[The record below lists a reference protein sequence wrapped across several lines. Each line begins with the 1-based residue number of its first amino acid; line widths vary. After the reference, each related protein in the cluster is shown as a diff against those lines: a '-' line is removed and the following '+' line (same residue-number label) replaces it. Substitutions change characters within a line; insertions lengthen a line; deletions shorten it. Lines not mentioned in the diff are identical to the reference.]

1 MMNGWLVVLQKT
13 SAMFLVMVAGW
24 AVARRGL
31 WKPEAGRTLSAILVD
46 VVYPCY
52 VIVQFLR
59 TVDGDSLR
67 LNWYVPVLGF
77 LVIAIGQIAGLA
89 GSLGVREPGRRRTFV
104 FLVAIT
110 NWIYLPLPIAEGLF
124 GAEGV
129 RTVLL
134 MNVGCQAAIWTIGVA
149 TLNPG
154 LSWRE
159 SLRHI
164 FTNPGILATA
174 AGLLLAVYVPALRNG
189 APTLPAVK
197 PLLDAADLLGSLTI
211 PLSLLIIGA
220 HLGARALSQLRP
232 EPALWGIL
240 ALRLLAAPL
249 LAVLLVRAA
258 AHAGLLI
265 PAAPR
270 MIFYLIAAMPVA
282 ISCTLF
288 TERYNGDSLL
298 SSKAIF
304 ASTLVSLA
312 TVPLLFRWI
321 QTAGW

>member
-1 MMNGWLVVLQKT
+1 MNGWQVVLQKT
-13 SAMFLVMVAGW
+13 LAMFLVMIAGW
-24 AVARRGL
+24 IAARRGL
-31 WKPEAGRTLSAILVD
+31 WKPEASRTLSNLLVD
-46 VVYPCY
+46 LIYPCY

-59 TVDGDSLR
+59 TVDADTLR
-67 LNWYVPVLGF
+67 VNWFVPVLGF
-77 LVIAIGQIAGLA
+77 LVIAIGQLAGLA
-89 GSLGVREPGRRRTFV
+89 GGLAVREPVRRRTFV

-134 MNVGCQAAIWTIGVA
+134 MNVGCQAAIWTIGIA

-154 LSWRE
+154 LSVRE

-164 FTNPGILATA
+164 FTNPGILATV
-174 AGLLLAVYVPALRNG
+174 AGLALAVFAPALRNG
-189 APTLPAVK
+189 APTLPPVT

-220 HLGARALSQLRP
+220 QLGARPFSELRP
-232 EPALWGIL
+232 EPALWGVL

-249 LAVLLVRAA
+249 LALLLVRGAA
-258 AHAGLLI
+258 LAGLSI
-265 PAAPR
+265 PEVPR
-270 MIFYLIAAMPVA
+270 LIFYLIAAMPAA

-298 SSKAIF
+298 SSKAVF

-312 TVPLLFRWI
+312 TVPLLFRAI